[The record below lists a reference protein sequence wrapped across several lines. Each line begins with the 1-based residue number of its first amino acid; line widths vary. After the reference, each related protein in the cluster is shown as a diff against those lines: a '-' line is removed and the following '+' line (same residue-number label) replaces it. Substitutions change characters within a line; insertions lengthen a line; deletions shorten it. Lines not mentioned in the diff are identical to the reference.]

1 MRVNQC
7 LIEIQTL
14 QSRLSEEESS
24 LAAMKAKVDAEKEV
38 ARELRIENNTLK
50 EELTALK
57 SSSDT
62 KQSQIED
69 LR

>member
-14 QSRLSEEESS
+14 QSRLSEKESS